1 MKNDNDYLKEFLR
14 KYTNEELE
22 LAGVP
27 KTKHDTRAKNPSVRD
42 AINHAEYDDLAKW
55 VETLKHDPLG
65 IINAGRKADKK
76 PTLIRKSAGTSPS
89 PAPAP
94 ATPAPAPAGMT
105 SLTPDQ
111 MNAIGVLL
119 GGNSVDPAK
128 VREIMDEVIA
138 EDVKPCIDDLNTK
151 VDRLEPLVETLES
164 VANAMKGGASKRMPI
179 ATSIASGTTP
189 ILDVIA
195 PYYTAGEEC
204 PTKLCVSA
212 PPSYGK
218 SYSVGILGRS
228 YDAFITH
235 GCNGDMDEWSMLLGG
250 CQPKKEGGF
259 IIVDGKLTEAVRSA
273 SDGKDTLLFLDEV
286 FRMSNTTMEA
296 MLAFLAPQP
305 DANGDL
311 VYQLTT
317 KQNDGGVLEVLTCK
331 ADKLHIVCA
340 TNLSEVDPPE
350 AFMDRFLFKHVR
362 YNQKDIENISR
373 GVANHHGIDNVDT
386 LAVGFATVMG
396 KSREKF
402 AQGQIKKP
410 LSIRDLSRGCT
421 HSKDATCE
429 SVASWI
435 ADEGLDGMLMWN
447 GDSGDIIKDSEVG
460 VNQLRKELKDRCSDR
475 P

>member
-1 MKNDNDYLKEFLR
+1 MKNDNDYLKEHLR
-14 KYTNEELE
+14 SFTNDELE
-22 LAGVP
+22 IVGVP
-27 KTKHDTRAKNPSVRD
+27 KTKHDSRAKNPSVRD
-42 AINHAEYDDLAKW
+42 AINHAEYDDLARW
-55 VETLKHDPLG
+55 VKAIDGSDPLE
-65 IINAGRKADKK
+65 IINNGRKADKK
-76 PTLIRKSAGTSPS
+76 PTLTHKAGTSS
-89 PAPAP
+89 APAP
-94 ATPAPAPAGMT
+94 ATPAPAPAMPAGT

-111 MNAIGVLL
+111 MNAIGVLMNS
-119 GGNSVDPAK
+119 NSVDPAK
-128 VREIMDEVIA
+128 VREILDEVIA

-164 VANAMKGGASKRMPI
+164 VANAMKGGAGKRMPI

-218 SYSVGILGRS
+218 SYSVSILGRS

-273 SDGKDTLLFLDEV
+273 SDGVDTLLFLDEV

-350 AFMDRFLFKHVR
+350 AFMDRFLFKHIQ
-362 YNQKDIENISR
+362 YKAKHIESSSK
-373 GVANHHGIDNVDT
+373 GVAGKYGISDIDT
-386 LAVGFATVMG
+386 LAEAYAVVMG
-396 KSREKF
+396 MSREMF
-402 AQGQIKKP
+402 AQGQIKNP
-410 LSIRDLSRGCT
+410 LSLRDLLRGCI

-429 SVASWI
+429 SVANWI
-435 ADEGLDGMLMWN
+435 ADEGIEKCLMWN

-460 VNQLRKELKDRCSDR
+460 VDKIRKELKQRCKANA
-475 P
+475 